1 MPLRPSSPARWPS
14 CVDACRVD
22 THCASPGLQPIG
34 RHPLPAHQLAGTLPR
49 VDAHRV
55 GTRVLRSSTSRTPL
69 LASSTVGAP
78 SRADA
83 PCVGTHY
90 RASRTGRHC
99 SPVGQLTS
107 SRVLTC
113 IAFRIARSTRVSFH
127 TRHGSRPLAPNHTL
141 ASTGFQTICT
151 CHWFRTIR
159 TLPCLLYAPASTDS
173 LIRHRSLLLLC
184 GVSSAACVAGSFIS
198 GAQLARPHSASGRKA
213 LRGFCPDSHSCYVHA
228 VVHSMYITPSSL

>member
-34 RHPLPAHQLAGTLPR
+34 RHPLPAHQLAGTLLR
-49 VDAHRV
+49 VDAHCV

-113 IAFRIARSTRVSFH
+113 IAFRIARSTCFTACPFTRATVH
-127 TRHGSRPLAPNHTL
+127 VHWRQTIRTRHWYPNHTL
-141 ASTGFQTICT
+141 VSTGIQTIRSRPLVPKPYARVT
-151 CHWFRTIR
+151 GIQTIRSRPLVSKPYARIHWFPNHMHVSLVSNHTH
-159 TLPCLLYAPASTDS
+159 TPMSTG
-173 LIRHRSLLLLC
+173 I
-184 GVSSAACVAGSFIS
+184 
-198 GAQLARPHSASGRKA
+198 
-213 LRGFCPDSHSCYVHA
+213 
-228 VVHSMYITPSSL
+228 